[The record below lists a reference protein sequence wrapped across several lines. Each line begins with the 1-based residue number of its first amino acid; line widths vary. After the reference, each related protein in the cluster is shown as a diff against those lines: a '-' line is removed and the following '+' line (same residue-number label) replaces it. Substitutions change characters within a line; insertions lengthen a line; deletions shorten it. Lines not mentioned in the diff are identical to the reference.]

1 MRTDILLNKDTFD
14 LEDLGEE
21 WDEGESDE
29 QHVELL
35 VLLQKG
41 ELKEFPFVGFGIE
54 TKLNG
59 VINKQK
65 FIRDLKVELES
76 DGYSNPSIIVT
87 DDISDF
93 RIEI

>member
-1 MRTDILLNKDTFD
+1 MRTDILLNEDTFD
-14 LEDLGEE
+14 LVDLGEE

-35 VLLQKG
+35 VMLQKG

-54 TKLNG
+54 TKLKG
-59 VINKQK
+59 IINKQK
-65 FIRDLKVELES
+65 FIRDLKIELEN

-87 DDISDF
+87 EDISDF

>member
-1 MRTDILLNKDTFD
+1 MRTDILLNEDFD
-14 LEDLGEE
+14 LVDLGDE
-21 WDEGESDE
+21 WEEGESDE

-54 TKLNG
+54 TKLKG
-59 VINKQK
+59 LIDKQK
-65 FIRDLKVELES
+65 FIRDLKVELEN
-76 DGYSNPSIIVT
+76 DGYSNPSITVT

-93 RIEI
+93 KIEI